1 MSVTNLFET
10 RRRAYQLRT
19 VTVLSGTYTARV
31 GTTANDHIY
40 DRVINGTAP
49 CIILLPDGV
58 YEGQRILITSIN
70 DHLTGTVAVTTT
82 TGDGDAGLADVDEY
96 ISLEWVNSTSGWQT
110 LSSNS

>member
-19 VTVLSGTYTARV
+19 VTVLSGTYTAKV

-40 DRVINGTAP
+40 DRVIKGTAP
-49 CIILLPDGV
+49 CIINIPNGT
-58 YEGQRILITSIN
+58 YEGQRILVTAIN
-70 DHLTGTVAVTTT
+70 DDLVGTVAVNTTI
-82 TGDGDAGLADVDEY
+82 GDDDAWLADVDEF

-110 LSSNS
+110 VATNS